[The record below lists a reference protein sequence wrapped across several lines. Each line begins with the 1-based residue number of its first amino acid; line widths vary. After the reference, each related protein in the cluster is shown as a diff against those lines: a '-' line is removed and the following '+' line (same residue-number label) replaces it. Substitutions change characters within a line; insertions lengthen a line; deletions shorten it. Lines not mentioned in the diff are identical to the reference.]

1 MWARI
6 RALAQPI
13 PIEQIPAAIARNP
26 RKRLPPIAGAWPLPV
41 NAIRAWATT
50 DPHWACGPDDVLTP
64 PVRYPHCIATTTP
77 SPPILTAGQDLTWT
91 DLRNALVRAGMTAPT
106 AAATILYS
114 PVLRRTST
122 GYIQIGR
129 PTSST

>member
-13 PIEQIPAAIARNP
+13 PIEQIPAAIARNPP

-64 PVRYPHCIATTTP
+64 PVRYPH
-77 SPPILTAGQDLTWT
+77 
-91 DLRNALVRAGMTAPT
+91 RNALVRAGMTAPT

-129 PTSST
+129 PTSSTGSRR